1 MYDLP
6 IQMKKH
12 EGGKTVNYLSVNSSQ
27 ETQALATELAKVLQ
41 PGAVVL
47 LEGPLGSGK
56 TTFTQGLGK
65 ALGIKRAI
73 KSPTYTIVK
82 EYSIDGESPLE
93 LIHIDA
99 YRLET
104 GGADSIDLH
113 SFLRPDTVVF
123 IEWSQYIADYLP
135 ETYIKIEFIPQNEL
149 TKRQIEISVH
159 GEKEADT
166 YEQLVAKWMRNWERN
181 EAKNAFV

>member
-1 MYDLP
+1 M
-6 IQMKKH
+6 
-12 EGGKTVNYLSVNSSQ
+12 NYLSVTSSQ
-27 ETQALATELAKVLQ
+27 ETQALAAELAKVLQ
-41 PGAVVL
+41 PGIVVL
-47 LEGPLGSGK
+47 LDGPLGSGK

-82 EYSIDGESPLE
+82 EYSIEGVTPLD

-113 SFLRPDTVVF
+113 SYLRPDTVVF
-123 IEWSQYIADYLP
+123 IEWSQFIADYLP
-135 ETYIKIEFIPQNEL
+135 ETFIKIRFVPQSEL
-149 TKRQIEISVH
+149 NNRQIEISVH
-159 GEKEADT
+159 GETNNQA
-166 YEQLVAKWMRNWERN
+166 YQQLVTDWMENWERN
-181 EAKNAFV
+181 D

>member
-1 MYDLP
+1 M
-6 IQMKKH
+6 
-12 EGGKTVNYLSVNSSQ
+12 NYLSVTSSQ
-27 ETQALATELAKVLQ
+27 ETQALAAELAKVLQ
-41 PGAVVL
+41 PGIVVL
-47 LEGPLGSGK
+47 LDGPLGSGK

-82 EYSIDGESPLE
+82 EYSIEGGTPMD

-113 SFLRPDTVVF
+113 SYLRPDTVVF

-135 ETYIKIEFIPQNEL
+135 ETFIKIRFVPQSEL
-149 TKRQIEISVH
+149 NNRQIEISVH
-159 GEKEADT
+159 GETNNQA
-166 YEQLVAKWMRNWERN
+166 YQQLVTDWMENWERN
-181 EAKNAFV
+181 D

>member
-1 MYDLP
+1 MN
-6 IQMKKH
+6 I
-12 EGGKTVNYLSVNSSQ
+12 LSVKSSQ
-27 ETQALATELAKVLQ
+27 ETQALASELAALLH
-41 PGAVVL
+41 PGTVIL
-47 LEGPLGSGK
+47 LDGPLGSGK

-82 EYSIDGESPLE
+82 EYSIEEPEAFE

-113 SFLRPDTVVF
+113 SYLRPDTVVL
-123 IEWSQYIADYLP
+123 IEWSEFVADYLP
-135 ETYIKIEFIPQNEL
+135 SDYIRIKFIPQDEL
-149 TKRQIEISVH
+149 TLREIEISTH
-159 GEKEADT
+159 GTKG
-166 YEQLVAKWMRNWERN
+166 QLEYCELVTTWLKNWERV
-181 EAKNAFV
+181 EASHDSI

>member
-1 MYDLP
+1 MN
-6 IQMKKH
+6 I
-12 EGGKTVNYLSVNSSQ
+12 LSVNSSQ
-27 ETQALATELAKVLQ
+27 ETQSLAAELAKVLQ
-41 PGAVVL
+41 AGTVVL
-47 LEGPLGSGK
+47 LDGPLGSGK

-65 ALGIKRAI
+65 ALGIRRAI

-82 EYSIDGESPLE
+82 EYSIEGETPLE

-113 SFLRPDTVVF
+113 SYLRSDTVVF
-123 IEWSQYIADYLP
+123 IEWSEYIADYLP
-135 ETYIKIEFIPQNEL
+135 ETFIKISFKPQSEL

-159 GEKEADT
+159 GEDDT
-166 YEQLVAKWMRNWERN
+166 VAYKQLVAKWMNNWERN
-181 EAKNAFV
+181 ETKNAFV

>member
-1 MYDLP
+1 M
-6 IQMKKH
+6 
-12 EGGKTVNYLSVNSSQ
+12 NYLSVTSSQ
-27 ETQALATELAKVLQ
+27 ETQALAAELAKVLQ
-41 PGAVVL
+41 PGIVVL
-47 LEGPLGSGK
+47 LDGPLGSGK

-82 EYSIDGESPLE
+82 EYSIEGVTPLD

-113 SFLRPDTVVF
+113 SYLRPDTVVF
-123 IEWSQYIADYLP
+123 IEWSQFIADYLP
-135 ETYIKIEFIPQNEL
+135 ETFIKIRFVPQSEL
-149 TKRQIEISVH
+149 NNRQIEISVN
-159 GEKEADT
+159 GETNNQA
-166 YEQLVAKWMRNWERN
+166 YQQLVTDWMENWERN
-181 EAKNAFV
+181 D

>member
-1 MYDLP
+1 M
-6 IQMKKH
+6 
-12 EGGKTVNYLSVNSSQ
+12 NYLSVTSSQ
-27 ETQALATELAKVLQ
+27 ETQALAAELAKVLQ
-41 PGAVVL
+41 PGIVVL
-47 LEGPLGSGK
+47 LDGPLGSGK

-82 EYSIDGESPLE
+82 EYSIEGVTPMD

-113 SFLRPDTVVF
+113 SYLRPDTVVF
-123 IEWSQYIADYLP
+123 IEWSQFIADYLP
-135 ETYIKIEFIPQNEL
+135 ETFIKIRFVPQSEL
-149 TKRQIEISVH
+149 NNRQIEISVH
-159 GEKEADT
+159 GETNNQA
-166 YEQLVAKWMRNWERN
+166 YQQLVTDWMENWERN
-181 EAKNAFV
+181 D

>member
-1 MYDLP
+1 MN
-6 IQMKKH
+6 I
-12 EGGKTVNYLSVNSSQ
+12 LSVNSSQ
-27 ETQALATELAKVLQ
+27 ETQSLAAELAKVLQ
-41 PGAVVL
+41 AGTVVL
-47 LEGPLGSGK
+47 LDGPLGSGK

-65 ALGIKRAI
+65 ALGIRRAI

-82 EYSIDGESPLE
+82 EYSIEGETPLE

-113 SFLRPDTVVF
+113 SYLRRDTVVF
-123 IEWSQYIADYLP
+123 IEWSEYIADYLP
-135 ETYIKIEFIPQNEL
+135 ETFIKISFKPQSEL

-159 GEKEADT
+159 GEEDAVAYK
-166 YEQLVAKWMRNWERN
+166 QLVAKWMNNWERN
-181 EAKNAFV
+181 ETKNAFV

>member
-1 MYDLP
+1 M
-6 IQMKKH
+6 
-12 EGGKTVNYLSVNSSQ
+12 NYLSVTSSQ
-27 ETQALATELAKVLQ
+27 ETQALAAELAKVLQ
-41 PGAVVL
+41 PGIVVL
-47 LEGPLGSGK
+47 LDGPLGSGK

-82 EYSIDGESPLE
+82 EYSIEGVTPMD

-113 SFLRPDTVVF
+113 SYLRPDTVVF
-123 IEWSQYIADYLP
+123 IEWSQFIADYLP
-135 ETYIKIEFIPQNEL
+135 ETFIKIRFVPQSEL
-149 TKRQIEISVH
+149 NNRQIEISVN
-159 GEKEADT
+159 GETNNQA
-166 YEQLVAKWMRNWERN
+166 YQQLVTDWMENWERN
-181 EAKNAFV
+181 D

>member
-1 MYDLP
+1 M
-6 IQMKKH
+6 
-12 EGGKTVNYLSVNSSQ
+12 NYLSVTSSQ
-27 ETQALATELAKVLQ
+27 ETQALAAELAKVLQ
-41 PGAVVL
+41 PGTVVL
-47 LEGPLGSGK
+47 LDGPLGSGK

-82 EYSIDGESPLE
+82 EYSIEGVTPLD

-113 SFLRPDTVVF
+113 SYLRPDTVVF
-123 IEWSQYIADYLP
+123 IEWSQFIADYLP
-135 ETYIKIEFIPQNEL
+135 ETFIKIRFVPQSEL
-149 TKRQIEISVH
+149 NNRQIEISVH
-159 GEKEADT
+159 GETNNQA
-166 YEQLVAKWMRNWERN
+166 YQQLVTDWMENWERN
-181 EAKNAFV
+181 D

>member
-1 MYDLP
+1 MTLL
-6 IQMKKH
+6 
-12 EGGKTVNYLSVNSSQ
+12 TVNSSQ
-27 ETQALATELAKVLQ
+27 ETQKLAAELAQVLQ
-41 PGAVVL
+41 TGTVVIL
-47 LEGPLGSGK
+47 DGPLGSGK

-82 EYSIDGESPLE
+82 EYSIEGDSPFE

-113 SFLRPDTVVF
+113 SYLRPDTIVF
-123 IEWSQYIADYLP
+123 IEWSQYLADYLP
-135 ETYIKIEFIPQNEL
+135 ETYIQISFVPQSEM

-159 GEKEADT
+159 GEKETETET
-166 YEQLVAKWMRNWERN
+166 YKQIVAEWLGNWERN
-181 EAKNAFV
+181 EANNAFIQGLST

>member
-1 MYDLP
+1 M
-6 IQMKKH
+6 
-12 EGGKTVNYLSVNSSQ
+12 NYLSVTSSQ
-27 ETQALATELAKVLQ
+27 ETQALAAELAKVLQ
-41 PGAVVL
+41 PGIVVL
-47 LEGPLGSGK
+47 LDGPLGSGK

-82 EYSIDGESPLE
+82 EYSIEGVTPMD

-113 SFLRPDTVVF
+113 SYLRPDTVVF
-123 IEWSQYIADYLP
+123 IEWSQFIADYLP
-135 ETYIKIEFIPQNEL
+135 ENFIKIRFVPQSEL
-149 TKRQIEISVH
+149 NNRQIEISVN
-159 GEKEADT
+159 GETNNQA
-166 YEQLVAKWMRNWERN
+166 YQQLVTDWMENWERN
-181 EAKNAFV
+181 D